1 MKTKR
6 RTQGGHRACVSQVWP
21 EAKDF
26 IKVGESTTETRPR
39 IAQLKAS
46 LEEQLESLRT
56 LDADILSGL
65 VEQEGVTDKEI
76 AEEVQIA
83 GNLKGE
89 TKAIATTLAELLT
102 PKSEDPVSPHP
113 NPPVAS
119 GNVATYNNVRA
130 KLPKLEVRRF
140 NGKVDERQEFWEC
153 YESSI
158 HSNPNVSDID
168 KFSYLR
174 GLLGGAA
181 RTTIPGL
188 ALTAA
193 NYEVAIDLLRDLE
206 SHVIVTTHFWH
217 E

>member
-1 MKTKR
+1 M
-6 RTQGGHRACVSQVWP
+6 
-21 EAKDF
+21 
-26 IKVGESTTETRPR
+26 
-39 IAQLKAS
+39 
-46 LEEQLESLRT
+46 
-56 LDADILSGL
+56 SGL

-76 AEEVQIA
+76 AEQVQTA

-89 TKAIATTLAELLT
+89 IKAITTTLAELLT
-102 PKSEDPVSPHP
+102 PKSESPVSPNP

-119 GNVATYNNVRA
+119 GNLATNNNTRV
-130 KLPKLEVRRF
+130 KLPKVEVRHF
-140 NGKVDERQEFWEC
+140 NGKVDERQEFWDC

-158 HSNPNVSDID
+158 HSHPNLSDID

-174 GLLGGAA
+174 GPLRGAA

-193 NYEVAIDLLRDLE
+193 NYEVAIDLLRGRFGKPVVIE
-206 SHVIVTTHFWH
+206 RAHVN